1 MFCSKCGKQIDYNST
16 VCNECARAENSFFDA
31 AQLNN
36 TYVAEPAHKS
46 PNGSR
51 MVGFGGALAAM
62 IIGDLAIVFAI
73 MSIAYLMTDVIVS
86 YALFYVFI
94 VGAFVMSIFSL
105 VLGIRAIRVFV
116 RSSPKPI
123 ATLVLGIGGILGT
136 VATYMVFIY
145 IAFIS
150 LVLFFLGASLAGI
163 L

>member
-1 MFCSKCGKQIDYNST
+1 
-16 VCNECARAENSFFDA
+16 
-31 AQLNN
+31 
-36 TYVAEPAHKS
+36 
-46 PNGSR
+46 

-73 MSIAYLMTDVIVS
+73 MSIACLMTDVDY

-94 VGAFVMSIFSL
+94 VGAFVMGIISL
-105 VLGIRAIRVFV
+105 VLGIRAIIVFA

-150 LVLFFLGASLAGI
+150 LVIFLLGASLAGM